1 MEFEDFCAYLNH
13 LATNSNTVEIQRIA
27 QMRFIE
33 EGGLGGYVEEVY
45 ARAIPGSIVNNPQ
58 IMASVQQQPPIVVD
72 DSG

>member
-1 MEFEDFCAYLNH
+1 
-13 LATNSNTVEIQRIA
+13 
-27 QMRFIE
+27 MRFIE
-33 EGGLGGYVEEVY
+33 EGGLVQFVDEQY